1 MKVRLIVYLNKE
13 HIESKN
19 DTELRFTTELK
30 RIPNIGEYFE
40 YASEDNCHYYGEI
53 IKVETF
59 KDDCEN
65 EEEIYITI
73 NEFD

>member
-1 MKVRLIVYLNKE
+1 MEARLIIYLNKE
-13 HIESKN
+13 HIEDLD
-19 DTELRFTTELK
+19 DTDLRFTTELQ

-40 YASEDNCHYYGEI
+40 YSSEDKHHYYGEI

-59 KDDCEN
+59 KDDCNNVER
-65 EEEIYITI
+65 IYITI